1 MAAGHHGGG
10 LGYVL
15 YCIACYNEAAGS
27 FNAQHLASCA
37 THAGCMAAT
46 EAERYL
52 QALHLGGG
60 AGVGGGADLLP
71 PHGMDA
77 AWVSEVRQQMQHN

>member
-1 MAAGHHGGG
+1 
-10 LGYVL
+10 
-15 YCIACYNEAAGS
+15 
-27 FNAQHLASCA
+27 
-37 THAGCMAAT
+37 MAAT